1 MNKKLDKKTSTFDK
15 RMMRRIEGVFWAI
28 ASDPA
33 VLVGTFLISIG
44 TISGIALISNK
55 NQNDGNK
62 SRQCVPVNQANGF
75 KPVDLERLSLFNEAT
90 VRVR

>member
-62 SRQCVPVNQANGF
+62 SR
-75 KPVDLERLSLFNEAT
+75 PVDSARLSLFNETT